1 MLWLQ
6 RIGWLNFLWLSF
18 TTCLPPFLIIV
29 LCLYIYLEK
38 LNNKGLAKYSS
49 LSLWLKD
56 PRCEEV
62 VKRAWVDGLL
72 ANSEFP
78 LSKCLELCRSS
89 LDAWNTLEFGYVGR
103 QIDTLQKH
111 LEWLELQPMSPGI
124 IFDLRNTRA
133 ELNS

>member
-1 MLWLQ
+1 M
-6 RIGWLNFLWLSF
+6 
-18 TTCLPPFLIIV
+18 
-29 LCLYIYLEK
+29 
-38 LNNKGLAKYSS
+38 
-49 LSLWLKD
+49 KD

-62 VKRAWVDGLL
+62 VNRAWVDGLL

-78 LSKCLELCRSS
+78 LPKCLELCRSS

-111 LEWLELQPMSPGI
+111 LEWLEFQLMSPGI
-124 IFDLRNTRA
+124 IFYLRNTRA